1 MILNLSGGPEADRG
15 GWHGPDPD
23 ETRREWSTE
32 PMGAGGEA
40 SARDGLVGRVAGGLF
55 GVGGQ
60 GLAERL
66 QDA

>member
-1 MILNLSGGPEADRG
+1 VILNLSGGPEADRG
-15 GWHGPDPD
+15 GWHGPDP
-23 ETRREWSTE
+23 TR
-32 PMGAGGEA
+32 PLGAGGEA